1 MRTMLIF
8 ITGFAL
14 GLILTELINIF
25 GFLLYDQ
32 TIGLKFFPILIGIG
46 LAGIDFI
53 LRRKSRLPNF
63 KSSLR

>member
-1 MRTMLIF
+1 MRTLLIF

-32 TIGLKFFPILIGIG
+32 TIGLKFFPIFLGGG
-46 LAGIDFI
+46 LAGIDLL
-53 LRRKSRLPNF
+53 LRRKSKLPNF